1 MVRSDRD
8 SSASAAPED
17 RVEILAEIVR
27 ERLPHVQRLI
37 EEWSVPES
45 DPVSYA
51 QMKDLIWQ
59 AAAPLGLSLLGF
71 RAVEHAHLDDPGN
84 IDLRQAASLFSQVGS
99 DTGDIIERFLQAA
112 AGVRP

>member
-1 MVRSDRD
+1 MVESGREG
-8 SSASAAPED
+8 AGAAPED

-27 ERLPHVQRLI
+27 ERLPSVQRLI

-45 DPVSYA
+45 DAVNYA

-71 RAVEHAHLDDPGN
+71 RAVEHARLEDPSDLD
-84 IDLRQAASLFSQVGS
+84 LQQAGALFSRVGG
-99 DTGDIIERFLQAA
+99 DAGDIIERFLRAA
-112 AGVRP
+112 ADVRP

>member
-1 MVRSDRD
+1 MVESDRER
-8 SSASAAPED
+8 AGAAPED

-27 ERLPHVQRLI
+27 ERLPGVQRLI

-45 DPVSYA
+45 DPVNYA

-71 RAVEHAHLDDPGN
+71 RAVERARLEDPG
-84 IDLRQAASLFSQVGS
+84 DLDLQQAGALFSRVGG
-99 DTGDIIERFLQAA
+99 DAGDIIERFLRAA
-112 AGVRP
+112 ADVRP